1 MNPICFNKSKTM
13 KKSILVICFSV
24 LSIVMPGQ
32 EIIKSDRELLIHY
45 PLPTVDK
52 RTELLSIVFRLAGN
66 FEYNN
71 DVYRSYV
78 SDIHNHFDK
87 YKDHPL
93 IAFATEMRD
102 KNGVSFD
109 AVMCM
114 AIYLEQ
120 PPSLDPV
127 IPFSSYFPEG
137 RWGQENA
144 NKFAGLLKQFYTDAR
159 CEDFFS
165 AQKKL
170 FKAAQERFMPVY
182 SALDLNWFKQYYGEQ
197 PDGSQNIIIGLGLGG
212 GNYGPKLKYPDGRED
227 TYAIMGTWDIDS
239 TNLPVYDVENC
250 MPTLI
255 HEFNHSYV
263 NHLTSAYAPDIEV
276 SGKKLFE
283 LVKSGMGNQHYTW
296 WQSMMNEALVRA
308 SVIRYIMKH
317 NPDRTASRNQLITEL
332 GYGFY
337 WMKELVELL
346 GDYEKNRSKYPTFE
360 SYMPV
365 IAEFY
370 TKLASESETKFEI
383 KE

>member
-1 MNPICFNKSKTM
+1 M
-13 KKSILVICFSV
+13 KKCISLIAGIL
-24 LSIVMPGQ
+24 LSLTISGQ
-32 EIIKSDRELLIHY
+32 PAKQINQNIQNHY
-45 PLPTVDK
+45 PLPKVDR

-78 SDIHNHFDK
+78 SDIHQHFDK

-93 IAFATEMRD
+93 IAFASEMRD

-120 PPSLDPV
+120 PPSLNPV
-127 IPFSSYFPEG
+127 VPFSSSIPEG

-144 NKFAGLLKQFYTDAR
+144 NKFVGLLKQFYTDAR
-159 CEDFFS
+159 CDEFFA

-170 FKAAQERFMPVY
+170 YRSAQESFMPVY
-182 SALDLNWFKQYYGEQ
+182 KALDINWFNHYYGEQ

-227 TYAIMGTWDIDS
+227 TYAIMGTWNIDL
-239 TNLPVYDVENC
+239 NGLPVYKVEDC
-250 MPTLI
+250 LPTLI
-255 HEFNHSYV
+255 HEFNHSWV
-263 NHLTSAYAPDIEV
+263 NHLTSAYAEDLGA
-276 SGKKLFE
+276 SGIKLFD
-283 LVKSGMGNQHYTW
+283 LVKENMGNQHYTW
-296 WQSMMNEALVRA
+296 WQIMMNEALVRA
-308 SVIRYIMKH
+308 SVIRYILNH
-317 NPDRTASRNQLITEL
+317 NPDKASARNQLITEI
-332 GYGFY
+332 GNGFF

-346 GDYEKNRSKYPTFE
+346 GDYEKNRSKYPTLE

-370 TKLASESETKFEI
+370 TKVTKESETKFEI

>member
-1 MNPICFNKSKTM
+1 M
-13 KKSILVICFSV
+13 KKGILVICFSV

-45 PLPTVDK
+45 PLPRVDK

-127 IPFSSYFPEG
+127 IPFSSNFPEG

-170 FKAAQERFMPVY
+170 FKATQERFMPVY

-227 TYAIMGTWDIDS
+227 TYAIMGTWNIDVMG
-239 TNLPVYDVENC
+239 LPVYKVEDC
-250 MPTLI
+250 LPTLI
-255 HEFNHSYV
+255 HEFNHSFV
-263 NHLTSAYAPDIEV
+263 NHLTSEYSEILGA
-276 SGKKLFE
+276 SGIKLFD
-283 LVKSGMGNQHYTW
+283 LVKESMANQHYTW

-308 SVIRYIMKH
+308 SVIRYILKH
-317 NPDRTASRNQLITEL
+317 NPDKAAARNQLITEI
-332 GYGFY
+332 GNGFY

-346 GDYEKNRSKYPTFE
+346 GDYEKNRKKYPTLE

-370 TKLASESETKFEI
+370 TKLASESETKFEL